1 MSGRKDGAPFA
12 LDLEALAKELEP
24 RVARL
29 LLERLTLAI
38 GAVGAPFSTR
48 EGEEQPP
55 EFVGRRRA
63 WLATA
68 KTIPGAIKIGR
79 WWFVAR
85 PVYAAWLTSRA
96 TVPASAATTTATSP
110 ANDAGDAWTPRKA
123 LLSVGIRPTRQ
134 GSK

>member
-1 MSGRKDGAPFA
+1 VSGRKDGAPPA
-12 LDLEALAKELEP
+12 HDLEALAKE
-24 RVARL
+24 VAPHVVRI
-29 LLERLTLAI
+29 LLEQLSLAR
-38 GAVGAPFSTR
+38 ANVDAQFSTR
-48 EGEEQPP
+48 EGLEPP

-79 WWFVAR
+79 WWLVPR
-85 PVYAAWLTSRA
+85 PAYAAWLTSRA

-123 LLSVGIRPTRQ
+123 LLSVGIRPTRE